1 MELNNLQLRLIGIYK
16 QLYQYKHLLKGA
28 PVLSLDLNN
37 VPDSNLENVYV
48 QVDME
53 LQAVTAYLMG
63 LRGKSLPV
71 MTMIEAV
78 NKHYQKDDFW
88 RALLLDYIDIRQ
100 TEEEEKIETE
110 KKAMQQDGL
119 SLYAKLREFQKRRKE
134 IINSFAT
141 KIAAEKFP
149 VDATRLFKNYLN
161 MADLD
166 SEEAWRV
173 LCTNPAF
180 FSPLIVT
187 DEKGKRILSVN
198 EAKEINKKMGAFIR
212 KMKA

>member
-1 MELNNLQLRLIGIYK
+1 
-16 QLYQYKHLLKGA
+16 
-28 PVLSLDLNN
+28 
-37 VPDSNLENVYV
+37 
-48 QVDME
+48 
-53 LQAVTAYLMG
+53 
-63 LRGKSLPV
+63 
-71 MTMIEAV
+71 MIEAV
-78 NKHYQKDDFW
+78 NKHYKQDDFW
-88 RALLLDYIDIRQ
+88 RNLLLDYIEIRQ
-100 TEEEEKIETE
+100 EQEEQKIATE
-110 KKAMQQDGL
+110 KKTMQEDGL

-134 IINSFAT
+134 IIDSFAS
-141 KIAAEKFP
+141 KMAAEKFP

-180 FSPLIVT
+180 FSPLIVE
-187 DEKGKRILSVN
+187 DKNGKRVLSIN